1 MLSHEKIGKNLKS
14 IRTNYGISIETMSLE
29 TGISQSVI
37 KGIESGNNSINLY
50 TLNII
55 CLFLG
60 VEVIELM
67 NNSISE
73 EILIFRKTLSKIE
86 DKIHK
91 YDFANITADLR
102 TLNEISK
109 LGSISQLYEVDS
121 ILSFYYALDFFAKE
135 EYSESIITL
144 KSSLNRSSKSL
155 RNLTTVIDKSRVDML
170 IAINLASKGDLSGAI
185 KLELDLISQNKD
197 PIVNSKI
204 RLNLAKHYYSK
215 KQYLKAYE
223 LTLGNIDMLKNNKL
237 FSRLQGAY
245 WMKGICEY
253 MMNKEFSQSLKTAI
267 HIAHSFN
274 LTNQCKLF
282 INSAKNDYGLN
293 IQLP

>member
-1 MLSHEKIGKNLKS
+1 MLSHEKIGRNLKF

-37 KGIESGNNSINLY
+37 KGIEAGNNSINLY

-60 VEVIELM
+60 VDVIELM

-73 EILIFRKTLSKIE
+73 EILIFRKTLSTIE

-91 YDFANITADLR
+91 YDFSNISADLR

-109 LGSISQLYEVDS
+109 LGSISQLYDVDS
-121 ILSFYYALDFFAKE
+121 ILNFYYALDFFAKK
-135 EYSESIITL
+135 EYTESLITL
-144 KSSLNRSSKSL
+144 KSNINKSSNGR
-155 RNLTTVIDKSRVDML
+155 RNQIAVIEKSREDML
-170 IAINLASKGDLSGAI
+170 IAINLASKGDLNGAI
-185 KLELDLISQNKD
+185 TMELDLISHNKD
-197 PIVNSKI
+197 PIVNCKI

-223 LTLGNIDMLKNNKL
+223 LTLETIDMLKKNKL

-245 WMKGICEY
+245 WMKGICEH
-253 MMNKEFSQSLKTAI
+253 MMNKEFEQSLKTAI

-282 INSAKNDYGLN
+282 LDSAKIDYGLN